1 VPAVAYLFL
10 VRPMKYWLSMLVLSA
25 GGFASAQTS
34 SDEEAVRALPRAFC
48 AAWAKHDGHE
58 LAGIMAENVDF
69 VTVRGVWLQGR
80 GNFEKYHSR
89 ILSGRFRDSTNTPLE
104 IRVRFLRPDEAVVHW
119 SWVIEGEKGAD
130 GSPQPKRF
138 GIMTMLAR
146 QTDKGWRVIV
156 AQNTNGGP
164 SVTEADDLD
173 LPIRLPKA
181 ALQ

>member
-1 VPAVAYLFL
+1 
-10 VRPMKYWLSMLVLSA
+10 MKFWLSILILG
-25 GGFASAQTS
+25 GGFASAQTN
-34 SDEEAVRALPRAFC
+34 SDEEAVRALPRAFS
-48 AAWAKHDGHE
+48 AAWAEHDGHK
-58 LAGIMAENVDF
+58 LAGIMAEDVDF

-80 GNFEKYHSR
+80 ANFEKYHSR
-89 ILSGRFRDSTNTPLE
+89 ILSGRFRNATNTPLE

-119 SWVIEGEKGAD
+119 SWMIEGEKGGAD

-138 GIMTMLAR
+138 GIMTMVAR
-146 QTDKGWRVIV
+146 KTDKGWKVIL

-181 ALQ
+181 APQ